1 MAARYLAVFRLTF
14 LTIFILL
21 CSSILPL
28 SAQEERQQTVH
39 VVQPGEN
46 LFRIALQYGISVDEL
61 ASANNITNVSQ
72 IDRGQELVIPGV
84 FAPTDQ
90 PEGEAVYNPLIA
102 GTPTIHVVLSGES
115 LNAIARRYGVA
126 SEDILRANNIANV
139 NLIYAGQELTIWTAA
154 AAEAAVNEVD
164 ELAEQANAAEVATSL
179 ENMIT
184 YEVRPGD
191 LLSRIAERYG
201 VSWTT
206 IAQINGITDPNRLFA
221 GQLIQI
227 PLVDENG
234 QVVLDDMGLIVR
246 SGPGATISVGK
257 QIVVDL
263 SEQKTYAYED
273 GVLVYD
279 TLVSTGLPGTPTVTG
294 DYQIYHRT
302 PAQRMVGPGYD
313 LDNVE
318 WVQYFFEGYGL
329 HGTYWHNNFGH
340 PMSHGCVNMTNEA
353 AKWFYD
359 WATYGTPVHVQ
370 Y

>member
-1 MAARYLAVFRLTF
+1 MTANTLMRRYTVLV
-14 LTIFILL
+14 ILML
-21 CSSILPL
+21 SCSSIFSL
-28 SAQEERQQTVH
+28 SAQEEQQQTVH
-39 VVQPGEN
+39 IVQPGEN

-61 ASANNITNVSQ
+61 ASANNITNVSR

-84 FAPTDQ
+84 YAPTTES
-90 PEGEAVYNPLIA
+90 EGEAFYNPLIA
-102 GTPTIHVVLSGES
+102 GTPTIHVVQYGES
-115 LNAIARRYGVA
+115 LNAVARRYDV
-126 SEDILRANNIANV
+126 SPEDILRANNIANA

-154 AAEAAVNEVD
+154 AAEAAVTEAD
-164 ELAEQANAAEVATSL
+164 ELAEQANAAGVATSSD
-179 ENMIT
+179 NMIT

-191 LLSRIAERYG
+191 LLSRIAERHG

-206 IAQINGITDPNRLFA
+206 IAQVNGIADPDRLFA
-221 GQLIQI
+221 GQLLQI
-227 PLVDENG
+227 PRVDENG
-234 QVVLDDMGLIVR
+234 QVLLDDMGIIVR

-263 SEQKTYAYED
+263 SEQKTYAYEN

-302 PAQRMVGPGYD
+302 RSQRMVGPDYD

-318 WVQYFFEGYGL
+318 WVQYFFEGYSL
-329 HGTYWHNNFGH
+329 HGTYRHNNFGR

-353 AKWFYD
+353 AQWFYE
-359 WATYGTPVHVQ
+359 WADYGTPVHVQ